1 MSRHGDQ
8 RGAETI
14 PKAGDDGNK
23 PIVAVL
29 IPGEMRRRILTTEAE
44 QRLSRIAHVV
54 SPIRPEVTPE
64 DLGSILNRA
73 EACLT
78 GWGTPPLSDEMLI
91 AHPRLGLVAHTA
103 GSVRRLVSLSAMA
116 RGIRVSHAATV
127 IADAVAEQVVLGALL
142 CLRPLH
148 KIDRE
153 MKSAGDWMDLRDRY
167 PGRLLGSQTIGI
179 IGAGYVGRVVI
190 RLFKAFGCR
199 VLVADP
205 FLSGDQAE
213 TLGAELVDLSTLFGT
228 VDVLSLH
235 APVLPETRGMVG
247 AEQIRSL
254 RDGGIFINAARA
266 ALVDEQALLQE
277 LKTGRI
283 TAILDVFDQE
293 PLPRDSPFR
302 KLPNVILS
310 PHSAGHS
317 IDTHQR
323 QGDAMVDEI
332 QRFFN
337 QEPLQHE
344 VSPEMFATM
353 A

>member
-1 MSRHGDQ
+1 MSSHVERTGRD
-8 RGAETI
+8 TI
-14 PKAGDDGNK
+14 REAGDDGDK

-29 IPGEMRRRILTTEAE
+29 IPIEMRRRILTPEAE
-44 QRLSRIAHVV
+44 QRLSQFASVV
-54 SPIRPEVTPE
+54 SPIRPKVTTE
-64 DLGSILNRA
+64 DLSYILNNA

-78 GWGTPPLSDEMLI
+78 GWGTPPLSDEILT

-103 GSVRRLVSLSAMA
+103 GSIRRLVSISAMA

-127 IADAVAEQVVLGALL
+127 IADAVAEQVILGALL

-148 KIDRE
+148 KIDQE
-153 MKSAGDWMDLRDRY
+153 MKLGGDWMNLRDRY

-199 VLVADP
+199 VLVSDP
-205 FLSGDQAE
+205 FLSRDQAE
-213 TLGAELVDLSTLFGT
+213 TLGVELVDLSALIGT
-228 VDVLSLH
+228 VDILSLH
-235 APVLPETRGMVG
+235 APVLPETRGMIG

-254 RDGGIFINAARA
+254 RDGAIFINAARS
-266 ALVDEQALLQE
+266 ALVDEQALLRE

-283 TAILDVFDQE
+283 TGILDVFDQE
-293 PLPRDSPFR
+293 PLPPDSPFR
-302 KLPNVILS
+302 ELPNLILS
-310 PHSAGHS
+310 PHSAGHT

-337 QEPLQHE
+337 REPLQHE
-344 VSPEMFATM
+344 VTPEMFATM